1 MLSATATAALPTLDD
16 WMLSPAPP
24 LAMDIRRAAAAH
36 RASVRA
42 VYFDRGQGR
51 TANLSPADRTLVRSY
66 IDDCYTRYRTRA
78 IISGR
83 TPRSRAS
90 YIARSW
96 RFAQRSAWLR
106 NQRAALRARI
116 EVGQ

>member
-1 MLSATATAALPTLDD
+1 MLSATATRTLPTLDD

-24 LAMDIRRAAAAH
+24 MAMDLHRAAAAH
-36 RASVRA
+36 RAQVRA
-42 VYFDRGQGR
+42 VYFGLGQGR
-51 TANLSPADRTLVRSY
+51 TSNLSPADRALVRSY

-83 TPRSRAS
+83 RPRSRAS
-90 YIARSW
+90 YIAKSW
-96 RFAQRSAWLR
+96 RFAQRSAWLA

-116 EVGQ
+116 EVA